1 MADLKCN
8 PMITA
13 LGQYEGAVQVA
24 GYVGRNENGRVRL
37 YAKLDLAAYLEV
49 DTSDVFNGS

>member
-1 MADLKCN
+1 MADLKCY
-8 PMITA
+8 PIITA

-24 GYVGRNENGRVRL
+24 GYVGRNDNGRVRL

-49 DTSDVFNGS
+49 DASDVFNGS